1 MNSEQENSFWR
12 VTDLSY
18 QQAVNLAASDLI
30 KDFQRDPSRSE
41 AKFWPGSTGVFRYL
55 SEHAPETS
63 LILNDKGEG
72 VRLERGTLNQKSF
85 PVRRPAKMGMTI
97 SDD

>member
-1 MNSEQENSFWR
+1 MSEGQSAYWV
-12 VTDLSY
+12 VTNITY

-30 KDFQRDPSRSE
+30 KDFQRDPVKNQ

-55 SEHAPETS
+55 SEHAPEKS
-63 LILNDKGEG
+63 LILNDKGDG

-85 PVRRPAKMGMTI
+85 PVRRPAKMGMEI
-97 SDD
+97 PHE

>member
-1 MNSEQENSFWR
+1 MDSENKFWLL
-12 VTDLSY
+12 TNISY

-30 KDFQRDPSRSE
+30 KDFQRDPVKNTAR
-41 AKFWPGSTGVFRYL
+41 FWPGSTGVFRYL
-55 SEHAPETS
+55 SEHAPEKA
-63 LILNDKGEG
+63 LILNDRGEA
-72 VRLERGTLNQKSF
+72 VKLERGTQALKTF